1 MMKFNYFKIKECV
14 NSIPKSDKLKG
25 KRILFVTI
33 RSFSFIFFQE
43 LFFANVYARQGARVK
58 VLLDDGIL
66 PHWDTYQLP
75 DGDIKLNPYKKIK
88 IRLVK
93 SYLLYAFSHPNISV
107 TYLSSMINEN
117 SLAMARADINDQDR
131 KDCISSVRRYF
142 QNGRVDISDPIQRK
156 YYDASIENCVIM
168 KATINTII
176 DEWKPTLAITSHGIY
191 SLWGPGYTILK
202 KHSIPTYVYGPHP
215 YQPDCFDITD
225 TLIQTLC
232 KDSDSVEYMKN
243 GEFTE
248 EDKRTIQD
256 FFDKRQNHK
265 TIDTA
270 IYYSWMDKEKADT
283 SFFEKKDDTVTTFC
297 MFPNVIWDGDVAQRD
312 KVFDGNLDYIISTI
326 NFFRN
331 SNNFL
336 YVRCHPSEATLC
348 VNDIKLIDIL
358 EKEIP
363 DLYELKNVKIIR
375 SEWKIDT
382 YDFIRNYVDIGIV
395 YDGIIAMEL
404 TYLGKPVISPSMA
417 RFNAGDFLINP
428 NTRDEY
434 FSLFENTDYLK
445 SFINT
450 TRINAMLKFAY
461 WYIYKLAYYMP
472 IYSTKVWLTADFDK
486 DFKVEMKNARFA
498 RSLNKLISIA
508 Q

>member
-1 MMKFNYFKIKECV
+1 MKFNYFKIRECV
-14 NSIPKSDKLKG
+14 NNIPASDKLNG
-25 KRILFVTI
+25 KRVLFVTI

-43 LFFANVYARQGARVK
+43 LFFANVYARQGAKVK
-58 VLLDDGIL
+58 VLLDDGLL
-66 PHWDTYQLP
+66 PHWDSYQLP
-75 DGDIKLNPYKKIK
+75 DKKEILNPYKNFK

-93 SYLLYAFSHPNISV
+93 FYLLRAFSHPNISII
-107 TYLSSMINEN
+107 YLSSLISE
-117 SLAMARADINDQDR
+117 STLKQARADINEQDK

-142 QNGRVDISDPIQRK
+142 QNGRADLTDPVQKK

-168 KATINTII
+168 KTAINRII
-176 DEWKPTLAITSHGIY
+176 EDWNPTLAITSHGIY

-202 KHSIPTYVYGPHP
+202 KQSIPTYVYGPHP

-232 KDSDSVEYMKN
+232 RDSDAVDYMKN
-243 GEFTE
+243 GVFTE
-248 EDKRTIQD
+248 ENKKEIQE

-283 SFFEKKDDTVTTFC
+283 SFFDKKDESVTTFC

-326 NFFRN
+326 NSFRN
-331 SNNFL
+331 SKNFL

-348 VNDIKLIDIL
+348 VNDIKLIDVL

-382 YDFIRNYVDIGIV
+382 YDFIRNYVDVGIV

-417 RFNAGDFLINP
+417 RFNGGDFLINP
-428 NTRDEY
+428 DTREEY
-434 FSLFENTDYLK
+434 FALFDNTDYLK
-445 SFINT
+445 SFINPD
-450 TRINAMLKFAY
+450 RINAMLKFAY

-472 IYSTKVWLTADFDK
+472 IYSTKVWLTCDFNK
-486 DFKVEMKNARFA
+486 DFKHEMSSERFV
-498 RSLNKLISIA
+498 RSFNKLISIA
-508 Q
+508 I

>member
-1 MMKFNYFKIKECV
+1 MRINFFKIRESVK
-14 NSIPKSDKLKG
+14 NLPTSDILQG
-25 KRILFVTI
+25 KRVLFVTI
-33 RSFSFIFFQE
+33 RSFSFIFYQE
-43 LFFANVYARQGARVK
+43 LFFANVYARQGAKVK

-75 DGDIKLNPYKKIK
+75 DGDVRLNPYKKIR

-93 SYLLYAFSHPNISV
+93 TILLRAFAHPNISV
-107 TYLSSMINEN
+107 VYLSSLVDDQSLNKARTEINE
-117 SLAMARADINDQDR
+117 QDR

-142 QNGRVDISDPIQRK
+142 QNGRADLSDPVQKK
-156 YYDASIENCVIM
+156 YYDACIENCVIM
-168 KATINTII
+168 KASIKKVI
-176 DEWKPTLAITSHGIY
+176 DNWKPTLAITSHGIY

-202 KHSIPTYVYGPHP
+202 NHSIPTYVYGPHP

-232 KDSDSVEYMKN
+232 KDSDSVDYMKN

-248 EDKRTIQD
+248 ENKRQIQE
-256 FFDKRQNHK
+256 FFDRRQNHK

-283 SFFEKKDDTVTTFC
+283 SYFEKKDDSFLTFC

-326 NFFRN
+326 NHFRN
-331 SNNFL
+331 SKNFL

-348 VNDIKLIDIL
+348 TNDIKLIDVL

-363 DLYELKNVKIIR
+363 DLYELKNVKVIR

-382 YDFIRNYVDIGIV
+382 YNFIKNYVDVGIV

-417 RFNAGDFLINP
+417 RFNGGDFLINP
-428 NTRDEY
+428 DTREDY
-434 FSLFENTDYLK
+434 FAIFENTDYLK
-445 SFINT
+445 TYMNPV
-450 TRINAMLKFAY
+450 RINSMLKFAY

-472 IYSTKVWLTADFDK
+472 IYSTKVWLTADWNK
-486 DFKVEMKNARFA
+486 DFEAEINSERFK

>member
-1 MMKFNYFKIKECV
+1 MKFDYFKIRKCV
-14 NSIPKSDKLKG
+14 NNIPESNKLHG
-25 KRILFVTI
+25 KRVLFVTI

-43 LFFANVYARQGARVK
+43 LFFANVYAKQGAKVI
-58 VLLDDGIL
+58 VLLDDGVL

-75 DGDIKLNPYKKIK
+75 DGNITLNPYKNTK
-88 IRLVK
+88 IRLIK
-93 SYLLYAFSHPNISV
+93 SLLLRAFSHPNITV
-107 TYLSSMINEN
+107 VYISSLINKDSLLRARVDINE
-117 SLAMARADINDQDR
+117 QDK
-131 KDCISSVRRYF
+131 KDSISSVRRYF
-142 QNGRVDISDPIQRK
+142 QNGRADLSDPVQKK
-156 YYDASIENCVIM
+156 YYDASIDNCVII
-168 KATINTII
+168 KAAMNRII
-176 DEWKPTLAITSHGIY
+176 EEWDPSLAITSHGIY

-202 KHSIPTYVYGPHP
+202 KRSIPTYVYGPHP

-232 KDSDSVEYMKN
+232 KDSDAVEYMKY

-248 EDKRTIQD
+248 ENKKAIRQ
-256 FFDKRQNHK
+256 FFDNRQNHK

-283 SFFEKKDDTVTTFC
+283 SFFEKKDDSITTFC

-326 NFFRN
+326 NSFRN
-331 SNNFL
+331 SKNFL

-348 VNDIKLIDIL
+348 ANDIKLIDVL

-363 DLYELKNVKIIR
+363 DLYEIKNVKIIR

-382 YDFIRNYVDIGIV
+382 YDFIRNYIDVGIV

-417 RFNAGDFLINP
+417 RFNGGDFLINP
-428 NTRDEY
+428 NTREEY
-434 FSLFENTDYLK
+434 FALFNKTEYLK
-445 SFINT
+445 SFINP
-450 TRINAMLKFAY
+450 TRVNSMLKFAY

-472 IYSTKVWLTADFDK
+472 IYSTKVWLTADFNK
-486 DFKVEMKNARFA
+486 DFKKELTSERFK